1 MNAPVRPTPAELMSA
16 LISYW
21 NSPMHPDF
29 TLLLPAQLGLT
40 RMHLFQE
47 TAQARHCTA
56 FRNTVVGPLREEVV
70 VDEHVGFAC
79 RLKPEDR
86 VSRAE
91 AGAFRR
97 ALEREVQ

>member
-1 MNAPVRPTPAELMSA
+1 
-16 LISYW
+16 
-21 NSPMHPDF
+21 
-29 TLLLPAQLGLT
+29 
-40 RMHLFQE
+40 
-47 TAQARHCTA
+47 
-56 FRNTVVGPLREEVV
+56 VVGPLREEVV